1 LIASEVPLN
10 LYCISC
16 GYNQRGITSAHCPE
30 CGQDFSKVPPS
41 PTRLPWLHRR
51 YRGFLR
57 SYWRTVMM
65 VIFQPRLFREQIDN
79 PIAFSDAR
87 RFWLLTIV
95 FAYVPVVGAAVQIYH
110 TPSQPG
116 SMLREIQSLFIPL
129 RVLPPG
135 AAFLAGL
142 FLFLT
147 FATGLPSY
155 FCHPRALPIER
166 QNRAIALSYFASAPL
181 ALMPFIVAS
190 MLVAQVSAPVIFIS
204 ITFRILA
211 ALIAV
216 FMLGAWYI
224 RTVGIVLALSQR
236 RRRTLTVFVLNCA
249 WVMVAAFSLVIVPLG
264 LEYIVRMIEILF

>member
-1 LIASEVPLN
+1 
-10 LYCISC
+10 
-16 GYNQRGITSAHCPE
+16 
-30 CGQDFSKVPPS
+30 
-41 PTRLPWLHRR
+41 
-51 YRGFLR
+51 
-57 SYWRTVMM
+57 M
-65 VIFQPRLFREQIDN
+65 
-79 PIAFSDAR
+79 
-87 RFWLLTIV
+87 
-95 FAYVPVVGAAVQIYH
+95 
-110 TPSQPG
+110 
-116 SMLREIQSLFIPL
+116 
-129 RVLPPG
+129 
-135 AAFLAGL
+135 GL

-224 RTVGIVLALSQR
+224 RTVGIVLELSQR
-236 RRRTLTVFVLNCA
+236 RRRTLTVFVLTCA
-249 WVMVAAFSLVIVPLG
+249 WVVVAAFSLIIVPLG
-264 LEYIVRMIEILF
+264 LEYIARMIQILF